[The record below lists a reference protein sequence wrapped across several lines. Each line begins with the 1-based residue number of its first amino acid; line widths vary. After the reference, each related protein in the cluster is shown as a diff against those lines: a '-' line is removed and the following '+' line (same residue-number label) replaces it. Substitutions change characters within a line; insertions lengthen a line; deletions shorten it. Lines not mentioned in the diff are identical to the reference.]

1 MKKNTIIISIAVAL
15 VLVGIGGYF
24 MFNKDK
30 GEPENPSTS
39 QTTSVEESSSTSSV
53 VIEPTDNSSS
63 EPVSSEP
70 EVSSEPVVSSEPT
83 TEPTNNSSKTEEQI
97 SQELDKIDWENKSD
111 EEVIKEINEI
121 LGVDENSSK
130 PIAPVKM
137 DEDAYEKCIDAG
149 VDEAE
154 AKDVAEQI
162 ALMKQYGA
170 TKEEINT
177 MVDDRIRLALNTNPG
192 GGGGVSKIWD

>member
-30 GEPENPSTS
+30 GEPEKPSTS
-39 QTTSVEESSSTSSV
+39 QTTSVEESSSSSSEV

-70 EVSSEPVVSSEPT
+70 EVSSEPT
-83 TEPTNNSSKTEEQI
+83 TEPTNNSSKTQEQI

-130 PIAPVKM
+130 PTAPVKM
-137 DEDAYEKCIDAG
+137 DEDAYNQFIDAG
-149 VDEAE
+149 VNEAE
-154 AKDVAEQI
+154 AKELAENVQKMEN
-162 ALMKQYGA
+162 ANYTQ
-170 TKEEINT
+170 TEIQEWIDGT
-177 MVDDRIRLALNTNPG
+177 IRDIFNNNPG
-192 GGGGVSKIWD
+192 GGEPDPRWD